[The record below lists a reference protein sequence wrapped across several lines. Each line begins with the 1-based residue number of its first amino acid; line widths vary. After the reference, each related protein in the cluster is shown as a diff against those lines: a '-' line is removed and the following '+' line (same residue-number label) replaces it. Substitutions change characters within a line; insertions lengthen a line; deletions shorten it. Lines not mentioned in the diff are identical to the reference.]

1 MDFSIPISILFGA
14 VQGITEFLPISSSG
28 HSVILKDLLNIESKN
43 SFLFNIFVHLGTLVS
58 IIYYYIDDIKNL
70 LKGILLKE
78 QKSITYFFFIII
90 ATLPV
95 AFIGIIFN
103 SQIKA
108 LDNIEWVS
116 YFLLITGLV
125 VFLSKFTKEK
135 KMKLNYLDI
144 MVIGFSQAIAI
155 FPGISRSGMTITAAL
170 LLGINRKEASKL
182 SFFMAIPAI
191 LGATFLEIMKI
202 PSLESINIMSLIV
215 GFGTAAIVGYFSIS
229 WLIKLIN
236 KLHFWRFSFYTW
248 LIGLIMLIWDYYGN
262 N

>member
-1 MDFSIPISILFGA
+1 MGFFSSVLLGA

-28 HSVILKDLLNIESKN
+28 HLVILKDLLNIETQYG
-43 SFLFNIFVHLGTLVS
+43 FLFNIFVHLGTLVA
-58 IIYYYIDDIKNL
+58 IIYYYLDDIKGL

-78 QKSITYFFFIII
+78 KKSITYLLFIII

-95 AFIGIIFN
+95 AFVGIIFN
-103 SQIKA
+103 NRIKA
-108 LDNIEWVS
+108 LNNIEWVS

-135 KMKLNYLDI
+135 EIKLNYLDI

-155 FPGISRSGMTITAAL
+155 LPGISRSGMTITAAL
-170 LLGINRKEASKL
+170 LLGINRNEASKL

-191 LGATFLEIMKI
+191 LGATFLEMVHIN
-202 PSLESINIMSLIV
+202 SLESINVMDLIT
-215 GFGTAAIVGYFSIS
+215 GFGTAAIIGYFSIS

-236 KLHFWRFSFYTW
+236 KLHFWKFSFYAW
-248 LIGLIMLIWDYYGN
+248 SVGLIMLIWDYYGN